1 MAFSIIVIIILLGL
15 VLIFLEMFVI
25 PGTALFGI
33 LGGIAI
39 IAGAALMYSNYGS
52 RYGNITAAITGVSVF
67 VAVAAGFKV
76 IQSNR
81 LAMKAEIKSKV
92 NTLEQ
97 HHYSLGQ
104 KGKTVSELRPNGKA
118 IFADSNKVDV
128 YSEGEYIERESEVEI
143 VKITHNKIF
152 VKQSKT

>member
-1 MAFSIIVIIILLGL
+1 MALGIIVIIILLGL
-15 VLIFLEMFVI
+15 VLVFLEMFVI

-33 LGGIAI
+33 LGGIAL
-39 IAGAALMYSNYGS
+39 IAGVALMYTNYGS
-52 RYGNITAAITGVSVF
+52 KFGNITAGITGISLF

-92 NTLEQ
+92 NQLEH
-97 HHYSLGQ
+97 HHYNIGQ
-104 KGKTVSELRPNGKA
+104 VGKTVSSLRPNGKA
-118 IFADSNKVDV
+118 IFGDDNKVDV
-128 YSEGEYIERESEVEI
+128 YSEGDYIERESSIEI
-143 VKITHNKIF
+143 VKITNNKIF